1 MTTYILGESRTPD
14 KLVLAEKVVG
24 AEKAF
29 SPYRVKIMETHY
41 FKTEK
46 SCMDYFKSRVILLPG
61 TDKIGLDIM

>member
-29 SPYRVKIMETHY
+29 LPYRVKIMVTHY

-46 SCMDYFKSRVILLPG
+46 SCMDYFQKQSDPAPRNR
-61 TDKIGLDIM
+61 

>member
-1 MTTYILGESRTPD
+1 MSAAFEGF

-46 SCMDYFKSRVILLPG
+46 SCMDYFQKQSDPA
-61 TDKIGLDIM
+61 TE